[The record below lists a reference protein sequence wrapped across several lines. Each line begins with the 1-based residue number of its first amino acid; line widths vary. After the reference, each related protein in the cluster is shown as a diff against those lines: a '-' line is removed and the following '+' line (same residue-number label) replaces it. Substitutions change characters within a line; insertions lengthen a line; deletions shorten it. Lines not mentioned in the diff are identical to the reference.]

1 MNLLGVGRARL
12 CYYMKKPCAPAGS
25 VRCARVGG
33 RILAAAERG
42 NSAVHLRL
50 RKKTAKSLLTAG
62 VPCSPLWMIR
72 SIHSGSISGAETEMF
87 AMLLLGIAMWR
98 YSRAPK
104 TRPE

>member
-1 MNLLGVGRARL
+1 M
-12 CYYMKKPCAPAGS
+12 
-25 VRCARVGG
+25 
-33 RILAAAERG
+33 
-42 NSAVHLRL
+42 
-50 RKKTAKSLLTAG
+50 TAG
-62 VPCSPLWMIR
+62 VPCSPLWLIR